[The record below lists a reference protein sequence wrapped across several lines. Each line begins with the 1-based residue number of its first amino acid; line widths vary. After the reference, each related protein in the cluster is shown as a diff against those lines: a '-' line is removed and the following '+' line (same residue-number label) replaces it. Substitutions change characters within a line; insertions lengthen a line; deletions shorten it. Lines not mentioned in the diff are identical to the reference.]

1 MKILSF
7 AIPCYNSAEYMEK
20 CIKSVLTGGEDV
32 EIIIVDDGSSKDNT
46 AKIAD
51 KYAEK
56 FPTIVKAVHQE
67 NGGHGQAVNTG
78 LLNATGKYFKV
89 VDSDDWVET
98 DMMEVMLQKTSGRPG
113 EIIFFNFLNK
123 CNRYNIYCVSYYKGN
138 LGKESCTYM
147 KAYKKI
153 ISFILTLVMMLSLS
167 VNVFAAEPLTDDPN
181 MIEWKYTVFADE
193 SLQKVVEEGVI
204 PNAYARY
211 TWRGIT
217 LKNGEVAILTPSNNS
232 MGLYCNSGRY
242 ITINY
247 TLSRSAFHRSR
258 VRAYVAG
265 PSSEF
270 VREITASGLRSGFT
284 TQATDY
290 YYGMVTNLSSDAFT
304 IKSFSITF

>member
-1 MKILSF
+1 MQLFIIHFLIL
-7 AIPCYNSAEYMEK
+7 P
-20 CIKSVLTGGEDV
+20 IK
-32 EIIIVDDGSSKDNT
+32 
-46 AKIAD
+46 
-51 KYAEK
+51 K
-56 FPTIVKAVHQE
+56 FK
-67 NGGHGQAVNTG
+67 
-78 LLNATGKYFKV
+78 K
-89 VDSDDWVET
+89 
-98 DMMEVMLQKTSGRPG
+98 QKLK
-113 EIIFFNFLNK
+113 IIFFNFLNK

-290 YYGMVTNLSSDAFT
+290 YYGMVTNLSSDNIVISFDKYKSDIT
-304 IKSFSITF
+304 VSQDLIIGYVKDGIMYEGEVFDELSGKYSFSPDEKGEYFFYLLSGSSDYLSLKSGNLEVN

>member
-1 MKILSF
+1 MCGNKKWQERSSRDIFTTITGTKGGSIDMTN
-7 AIPCYNSAEYMEK
+7 AKVQAETIE
-20 CIKSVLTGGEDV
+20 LP
-32 EIIIVDDGSSKDNT
+32 
-46 AKIAD
+46 AF
-51 KYAEK
+51 
-56 FPTIVKAVHQE
+56 FPTDFPA
-67 NGGHGQAVNTG
+67 TG
-78 LLNATGKYFKV
+78 SLNA
-89 VDSDDWVET
+89 SPS
-98 DMMEVMLQKTSGRPG
+98 SGDT
-113 EIIFFNFLNK
+113 LNPQD
-123 CNRYNIYCVSYYKGN
+123 YG
-138 LGKESCTYM
+138 T
-147 KAYKKI
+147 
-153 ISFILTLVMMLSLS
+153 
-167 VNVFAAEPLTDDPN
+167 
-181 MIEWKYTVFADE
+181 
-193 SLQKVVEEGVI
+193 
-204 PNAYARY
+204 
-211 TWRGIT
+211 IT

>member
-1 MKILSF
+1 
-7 AIPCYNSAEYMEK
+7 
-20 CIKSVLTGGEDV
+20 
-32 EIIIVDDGSSKDNT
+32 
-46 AKIAD
+46 
-51 KYAEK
+51 
-56 FPTIVKAVHQE
+56 
-67 NGGHGQAVNTG
+67 
-78 LLNATGKYFKV
+78 
-89 VDSDDWVET
+89 
-98 DMMEVMLQKTSGRPG
+98 
-113 EIIFFNFLNK
+113 
-123 CNRYNIYCVSYYKGN
+123 
-138 LGKESCTYM
+138 M

-181 MIEWKYTVFADE
+181 MIEWKYTVFANE

-270 VREITASGLRSGFT
+270 VREITASGYVYCDDRVAFVLNIFLERFVNDT
-284 TQATDY
+284 VDY
-290 YYGMVTNLSSDAFT
+290 HIHYVGVDSLDEECIECRKYSDYCEHILPAFW
-304 IKSFSITF
+304 IDDDFCE

>member
-1 MKILSF
+1 MLFNIDEKQLMLELKNKDERALKICMNKYYRYVVY
-7 AIPCYNSAEYMEK
+7 IVENIIGSALPY
-20 CIKSVLTGGEDV
+20 EDK
-32 EIIIVDDGSSKDNT
+32 E
-46 AKIAD
+46 
-51 KYAEK
+51 
-56 FPTIVKAVHQE
+56 AV
-67 NGGHGQAVNTG
+67 
-78 LLNATGKYFKV
+78 
-89 VDSDDWVET
+89 
-98 DMMEVMLQKTSGRPG
+98 
-113 EIIFFNFLNK
+113 
-123 CNRYNIYCVSYYKGN
+123 VS
-138 LGKESCTYM
+138 
-147 KAYKKI
+147 
-153 ISFILTLVMMLSLS
+153 
-167 VNVFAAEPLTDDPN
+167 NVFAAEPLTDDPN
-181 MIEWKYTVFADE
+181 MIEWKYTVFANE

>member
-1 MKILSF
+1 
-7 AIPCYNSAEYMEK
+7 
-20 CIKSVLTGGEDV
+20 
-32 EIIIVDDGSSKDNT
+32 
-46 AKIAD
+46 
-51 KYAEK
+51 
-56 FPTIVKAVHQE
+56 
-67 NGGHGQAVNTG
+67 
-78 LLNATGKYFKV
+78 
-89 VDSDDWVET
+89 
-98 DMMEVMLQKTSGRPG
+98 
-113 EIIFFNFLNK
+113 
-123 CNRYNIYCVSYYKGN
+123 
-138 LGKESCTYM
+138 M

-290 YYGMVTNLSSDAFT
+290 YYGITVSQDLIIGYVKDGIMYEGEVFDELSGKYSFSPDEKGEYFFYLLSGSSDYLSL
-304 IKSFSITF
+304 KSGNLEVN

>member
-1 MKILSF
+1 MQLFIIHFLIL
-7 AIPCYNSAEYMEK
+7 P
-20 CIKSVLTGGEDV
+20 IK
-32 EIIIVDDGSSKDNT
+32 
-46 AKIAD
+46 
-51 KYAEK
+51 K
-56 FPTIVKAVHQE
+56 FK
-67 NGGHGQAVNTG
+67 
-78 LLNATGKYFKV
+78 K
-89 VDSDDWVET
+89 
-98 DMMEVMLQKTSGRPG
+98 QKLK
-113 EIIFFNFLNK
+113 IIFFNFLNK

-138 LGKESCTYM
+138 LGKESCTY
-147 KAYKKI
+147 KTAYKKI

>member
-1 MKILSF
+1 MQLFIIHFLIL
-7 AIPCYNSAEYMEK
+7 P
-20 CIKSVLTGGEDV
+20 IK
-32 EIIIVDDGSSKDNT
+32 
-46 AKIAD
+46 
-51 KYAEK
+51 K
-56 FPTIVKAVHQE
+56 FK
-67 NGGHGQAVNTG
+67 
-78 LLNATGKYFKV
+78 K
-89 VDSDDWVET
+89 
-98 DMMEVMLQKTSGRPG
+98 QKLK
-113 EIIFFNFLNK
+113 IIFFNFLNK

-138 LGKESCTYM
+138 LGKESCTYF

-153 ISFILTLVMMLSLS
+153 ISFILTNVMML
-167 VNVFAAEPLTDDPN
+167 FAN
-181 MIEWKYTVFADE
+181 E

-258 VRAYVAG
+258 VCAYVVGLLA
-265 PSSEF
+265 EF